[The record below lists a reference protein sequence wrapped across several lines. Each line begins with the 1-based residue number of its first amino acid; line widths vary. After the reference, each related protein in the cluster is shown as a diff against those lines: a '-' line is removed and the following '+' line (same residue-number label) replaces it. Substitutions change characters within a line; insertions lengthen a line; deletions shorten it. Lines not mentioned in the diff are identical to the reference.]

1 MLSLCTLSHRNTA
14 STLQRGLTL
23 VELVVTMAVL
33 AVLVGI
39 ALPSFTPLI
48 QRWQADRAAA
58 ELESAL
64 LLARSEGIQRGGGL
78 SLIRTPSSD
87 ACTAADNEWQCGWTL
102 AIDKNQDGI
111 ADSFGDNEPSTVLRQ
126 SSNSFPNVNITASA
140 QGAAILVDRWGGLSL
155 IDSGN
160 RFNLT
165 ARPSAQA
172 QADTTRLCIKPG
184 GHLQKIK
191 ASTDCSN

>member
-33 AVLVGI
+33 AVLIGI
-39 ALPSFTPLI
+39 ALPSFTPLM

-87 ACTAADNEWQCGWTL
+87 TCTATDNEWQCGWTL

-111 ADSFGDNEPSTVLRQ
+111 ADSFGNNEPSTVLRQ
-126 SSNSFPNVNITASA
+126 SSSSFPNVSITASA
-140 QGAAILVDRWGGLSL
+140 QGTAILVDRWGSLSL

-160 RFNLT
+160 RFSLT

-172 QADTTRLCIKPG
+172 QADTARLCIKPG

-191 ASTDCSN
+191 ASNDCSN